1 LGRKWKHGLIQPS
14 SCCFLHLPAKKCF
27 AMRTCQQGKL
37 FAVSP
42 PPVSP
47 CSGRRAWKMP
57 AIWSASSEVSD
68 RPHGPWQHC
77 LQAPSTACPPMSWP
91 LCKWDGQRGG
101 GQETGRRWKH
111 FLPSFSSS
119 CLLLL
124 PPSSTRLLPSECP
137 APSLAV
143 TSYFRVRPRL
153 QVRLLPSDPSA
164 EFEFTCA
171 VWIQPARLRP
181 SAFRPNTLPSSYRHA
196 DLYCRER
203 SRNPV
208 ASGTLF
214 RGCRVRKMPTDIE
227 LSRPLL
233 LSGVDGWG
241 SLTDRN
247 GPWLNL
253 HTSTRLPSE
262 DSFCPR
268 EWAVA
273 ACVRRPVRWVFPSM
287 RGLSTTD

>member
-1 LGRKWKHGLIQPS
+1 METRSHSTLFLLLPS
-14 SCCFLHLPAKKCF
+14 PARQKMLRDENLS
-27 AMRTCQQGKL
+27 ARETVRRIPATSVTL
-37 FAVSP
+37 FREASVEDA
-42 PPVSP
+42 
-47 CSGRRAWKMP
+47 CDME
-57 AIWSASSEVSD
+57 ASSEVSD
-68 RPHGPWQHC
+68 RPHGPWQYC
-77 LQAPSTACPPMSWP
+77 SQAPSTACPPMSWP
-91 LCKWDGQRGG
+91 LCKWVDEGGG
-101 GQETGRRWKH
+101 GQGTGEKVEA
-111 FLPSFSSS
+111 LPSILLVDPCSSAAAS
-119 CLLLL
+119 FIFPAAAFRV
-124 PPSSTRLLPSECP
+124 PPLSPD
-137 APSLAV
+137 V

-181 SAFRPNTLPSSYRHA
+181 SAFRPNTLPSRYRHA

-227 LSRPLL
+227 FSRPLL
-233 LSGVDGWG
+233 LSGADGWG

-262 DSFCPR
+262 DSLCPR

-287 RGLSTTD
+287 RGLLTTD

>member
-1 LGRKWKHGLIQPS
+1 
-14 SCCFLHLPAKKCF
+14 
-27 AMRTCQQGKL
+27 
-37 FAVSP
+37 
-42 PPVSP
+42 
-47 CSGRRAWKMP
+47 
-57 AIWSASSEVSD
+57 
-68 RPHGPWQHC
+68 
-77 LQAPSTACPPMSWP
+77 
-91 LCKWDGQRGG
+91 LCKWVDQGGG
-101 GQETGRRWKH
+101 GQGTGRRWKH
-111 FLPSFSSS
+111 LLPSFS
-119 CLLLL
+119 L
-124 PPSSTRLLPSECP
+124 TRLLFAASFIFP
-137 APSLAV
+137 AAAFRVPPLSPDV

-181 SAFRPNTLPSSYRHA
+181 SVHPSVRPNTLPSRYRHA

-227 LSRPLL
+227 SSRPLL
-233 LSGVDGWG
+233 LSGADGWG

-262 DSFCPR
+262 DRQPLSSRMGCR
-268 EWAVA
+268 RMCAT
-273 ACVRRPVRWVFPSM
+273 ACSLGVPVHAWTVDNR
-287 RGLSTTD
+287 LTDGP